1 MLPLAVRIIRTRS
14 LLRIIWC
21 RFMARR
27 FRLTFLIRQ
36 SGINRGSLTI
46 QAAFQLA
53 FLIYQVE
60 PSAIGVQESLN
71 PISFS
76 LYSILTNG

>member
-53 FLIYQVE
+53 SLYQVE

>member
-1 MLPLAVRIIRTRS
+1 MLPLAVRMIRTRS

-21 RFMARR
+21 RFMAWR

-46 QAAFQLA
+46 QTAFQLT
-53 FLIYQVE
+53 FLI
-60 PSAIGVQESLN
+60 PGRTIRNWRAESLN
-71 PISFS
+71 PISVS

>member
-36 SGINRGSLTI
+36 SGINRGSLP
-46 QAAFQLA
+46 FRQL
-53 FLIYQVE
+53 FSSLSLYQVE

>member
-53 FLIYQVE
+53 FLI
-60 PSAIGVQESLN
+60 PGRTIRTGVQESLN

>member
-1 MLPLAVRIIRTRS
+1 MLPLAVRMIRTRS

-21 RFMARR
+21 RFMAWR
-27 FRLTFLIRQ
+27 FRLIFLIRQ

-46 QAAFQLA
+46 QTAFQLA
-53 FLIYQVE
+53 FLIPGRTIRNWRAGIVE
-60 PSAIGVQESLN
+60 SDFRP
-71 PISFS
+71 

>member
-53 FLIYQVE
+53 FLI
-60 PSAIGVQESLN
+60 PAIGVQESLN

>member
-53 FLIYQVE
+53 FLIQVE

>member
-53 FLIYQVE
+53 FLI